1 LSPDAKWAY
10 VPFISDRGF
19 PVTNQN
25 IDRGWVVGNRLGR
38 VPLSQDGP
46 REAISLDPQ
55 GDALGDVDGLDV
67 SPDGNTLVLTAAG
80 THELVVLRL
89 PLRFVAYGGPG
100 DFIDEDLRN
109 DRERFRRIR
118 LGGRP
123 LGVQLT
129 PDAKKAVVANYLLNA
144 VQVVDLQTE
153 KVTKTIALGGP
164 ATPSL
169 ARKGEAFFTD
179 ATRSFNSWFSCSTCH
194 VEGHTNGG
202 SFDTFNDKAY
212 NVLKKTLS
220 LRGVAQTPPY
230 TWHGWQDKMRESIH
244 ESAMRSM
251 GGPEPS
257 EADLDALDA
266 YFQTLDWVPS
276 PHRKPDGGLTVAAKR
291 GETIF
296 NDKGCVACHAAPTF
310 TTPAVY
316 DVGLDTPE
324 ENLKGYNPPSLRNVY
339 SRAPYLHD
347 ARADTLEE
355 VVTKHHR
362 PSQLSNKPDLKP
374 AEVGDLIAYLKSL

>member
-1 LSPDAKWAY
+1 
-10 VPFISDRGF
+10 
-19 PVTNQN
+19 
-25 IDRGWVVGNRLGR
+25 
-38 VPLSQDGP
+38 
-46 REAISLDPQ
+46 
-55 GDALGDVDGLDV
+55 LGDVDGLDV